1 MKIAIRGHIRNAFTT
16 DELYTLLKY
25 LSEKYDIQIYIHTWN
40 KKQNNISWRMIENDH
55 TEISNDIVKTYFK
68 DLDYILNDNKS
79 LQNPE
84 FVMPIVNDM
93 FIY

>member
-1 MKIAIRGHIRNAFTT
+1 
-16 DELYTLLKY
+16 
-25 LSEKYDIQIYIHTWN
+25 
-40 KKQNNISWRMIENDH
+40 MIENDH